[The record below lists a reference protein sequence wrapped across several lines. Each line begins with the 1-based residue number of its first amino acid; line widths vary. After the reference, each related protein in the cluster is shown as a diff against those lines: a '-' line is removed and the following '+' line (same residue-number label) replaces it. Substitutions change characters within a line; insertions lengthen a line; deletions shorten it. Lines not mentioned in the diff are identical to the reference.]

1 MMSQKSQ
8 FIYSH
13 KKQYRLE
20 VTQKVSF
27 CYRCSTAI
35 IKDKS
40 GNEITAIKPLR
51 YHIPQETCIPIFLTI
66 SDKHNPYLFY
76 NKSDYIKIRRD
87 IVKQMKLFC
96 QYFELS
102 KKTFFLALDY
112 FDRILTIITTSKL
125 EDLMRI
131 SQLCIILAAKF
142 QENCVK
148 GMQVKKLSMKTSTN
162 YAQDE
167 LFLLRLLDYK
177 LHTFTCYDILVDML
191 NAGFLFNDEDFSI
204 KKMDLIYDKIESM
217 LYLFSESKYYIDWTH
232 KEIALATIGLIRE
245 SFGLP
250 AFSKNI
256 KSVFMNEFMDI
267 YNYSS
272 CLNRLRKCFKFLEN
286 DKNKNAIN
294 NHSDSTTESNSDNG
308 SDISDYNLK
317 NKSLDKNI
325 INSKEKKNYSEE
337 KNNL

>member
-102 KKTFFLALDY
+102 KKTFFLAFMYY
-112 FDRILTIITTSKL
+112 FSYKIPRKWCQRDASKKTFY
-125 EDLMRI
+125 ENFN
-131 SQLCIILAAKF
+131 QLC
-142 QENCVK
+142 
-148 GMQVKKLSMKTSTN
+148 S
-162 YAQDE
+162 
-167 LFLLRLLDYK
+167 R
-177 LHTFTCYDILVDML
+177 
-191 NAGFLFNDEDFSI
+191 
-204 KKMDLIYDKIESM
+204 
-217 LYLFSESKYYIDWTH
+217 
-232 KEIALATIGLIRE
+232 
-245 SFGLP
+245 
-250 AFSKNI
+250 
-256 KSVFMNEFMDI
+256 
-267 YNYSS
+267 
-272 CLNRLRKCFKFLEN
+272 
-286 DKNKNAIN
+286 
-294 NHSDSTTESNSDNG
+294 
-308 SDISDYNLK
+308 
-317 NKSLDKNI
+317 
-325 INSKEKKNYSEE
+325 
-337 KNNL
+337 